1 MAVWSFAFL
10 LCEASLRPW
19 EMIILLQGLQ
29 WWRLQTPVDTSISSS
44 SYFSRFVLTWDDIEM
59 VKQLNSK
66 VVYKWLSGTLRSR
79 CKARSYIWTI
89 WIHPMVLI
97 TGRNGK
103 SASCTQN
110 KETNVRQ
117 YRSRINCL
125 YIEAFCD
132 IWEMK
137 AWLPWHIREDKQ
149 DGVHLRTPGSSQLST
164 WWSLE
169 SQRKQSSGQVLG
181 DFLD

>member
-59 VKQLNSK
+59 VKQLNTK

-117 YRSRINCL
+117 YRSRINCTL
-125 YIEAFCD
+125 KPFVISERWRPGFHGTLGRTSKMVFILELQAHLSC
-132 IWEMK
+132 
-137 AWLPWHIREDKQ
+137 PP
-149 DGVHLRTPGSSQLST
+149 DGV
-164 WWSLE
+164 
-169 SQRKQSSGQVLG
+169 
-181 DFLD
+181 